1 MTFRD
6 PQIEGPNILL
16 LQMLSSFS
24 SALSTTKIF
33 QANDL
38 SHLLKRF
45 AYVTKVKNRKNH
57 VPPSA
62 ANRSQ
67 LMARAMGREGSEERL
82 LWFKLLFPVALSNCH
97 RPATYLTLQQQIPS
111 KGQKGLR
118 GQLHG
123 VKFLCLCVCAENS
136 VCVCVKVFVI
146 LVALG

>member
-6 PQIEGPNILL
+6 PWIEGPNNLL

-24 SALSTTKIF
+24 SALSTTKNILGKRLV
-33 QANDL
+33 A
-38 SHLLKRF
+38 SAKKRF
-45 AYVTKVKNRKNH
+45 AHGTKNQ

-97 RPATYLTLQQQIPS
+97 RPATYLTLQQ
-111 KGQKGLR
+111 
-118 GQLHG
+118 
-123 VKFLCLCVCAENS
+123 
-136 VCVCVKVFVI
+136 
-146 LVALG
+146 